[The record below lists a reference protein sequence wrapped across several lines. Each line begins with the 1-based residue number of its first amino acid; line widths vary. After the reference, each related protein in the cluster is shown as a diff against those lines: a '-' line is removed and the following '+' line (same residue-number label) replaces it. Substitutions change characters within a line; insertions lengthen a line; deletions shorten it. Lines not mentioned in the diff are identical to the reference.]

1 MIVSNLD
8 TPPVADTHSI
18 AEAARDQATIV
29 RMRDVLA
36 RQRKAFIDQ
45 GPPTAKQR
53 IDRLD
58 RIFAL
63 LADHRVEI
71 CDAMAADYVVRAP
84 EQTLLA
90 DVVACVDGIKH
101 AKRHLQHWMRP
112 SRRSPNF
119 PLGLLGARSQVQYQP
134 IGVVGNIVPWNFP
147 VYLDLRAAHRHAR
160 RGQPGDDQDVGVRS
174 AHGRAGRAAGRG
186 GVRREPRWRC
196 SRAGPTVGAAFGGL
210 PFDHLFFTGS
220 PKVGKLVMRAAAENL
235 TPVTLELG
243 GKSPVVV
250 GRTADLAQV
259 ATRVAWGK
267 TFNSGQVCLAP
278 DYVLLPEDRRAEFVD
293 AMKAA
298 VTKMYPTMRD
308 NPQYTSIINDLQF
321 RRVRSYLDDARRRG
335 VEAIEINPAQE
346 DFRHPEGA
354 QDAADA
360 ADESGRR
367 LASSCRTR
375 SSGRCCP

>member
-8 TPPVADTHSI
+8 TPPAADKHAI
-18 AEAARDQATIV
+18 AEAARDQARIAC
-29 RMRDVLA
+29 MRDVLA

-147 VYLDLRAAHRHAR
+147 VYLTFGPLT
-160 RGQPGDDQDVGVRS
+160 GML
-174 AHGRAGRAAGRG
+174 AAGNRAMIKMSEFVPHTAALVERLVAAAFEESEVAVFQG
-186 GVRREPRWRC
+186 GP
-196 SRAGPTVGAAFGGL
+196 AVGAAFGGCRS
-210 PFDHLFFTGS
+210 TTCSS
-220 PKVGKLVMRAAAENL
+220 PA
-235 TPVTLELG
+235 
-243 GKSPVVV
+243 
-250 GRTADLAQV
+250 
-259 ATRVAWGK
+259 
-267 TFNSGQVCLAP
+267 
-278 DYVLLPEDRRAEFVD
+278 
-293 AMKAA
+293 
-298 VTKMYPTMRD
+298 
-308 NPQYTSIINDLQF
+308 
-321 RRVRSYLDDARRRG
+321 ARR
-335 VEAIEINPAQE
+335 
-346 DFRHPEGA
+346 
-354 QDAADA
+354 
-360 ADESGRR
+360 S
-367 LASSCRTR
+367 ASS
-375 SSGRCCP
+375 